1 MTKIE
6 DAKQFMK
13 KIRECSQS
21 DITDKSIMSLN
32 ESTTKKSDITH
43 NHSWL
48 CDWNDKSSS
57 KAEINGYGCEW
68 VFFSTIHCELTSSWV
83 WPIPGKLQHH

>member
-1 MTKIE
+1 MKITLTENVKPSMTKIE

-43 NHSWL
+43 NHS
-48 CDWNDKSSS
+48 
-57 KAEINGYGCEW
+57 
-68 VFFSTIHCELTSSWV
+68 
-83 WPIPGKLQHH
+83 